1 MDLLL
6 LDVRVDRGAAASE
19 NLAGGELEL
28 DLALVATRPAFRSD
42 SLLRFALRAASIPWK
57 AHMDSTQQP
66 VEGNGHPGPAVGL
79 LSILSN
85 EMVRLYKENFGR
97 GPTKV
102 AAA

>member
-1 MDLLL
+1 
-6 LDVRVDRGAAASE
+6 
-19 NLAGGELEL
+19 
-28 DLALVATRPAFRSD
+28 
-42 SLLRFALRAASIPWK
+42 
-57 AHMDSTQQP
+57 MDSTQQP